1 MHPLRLTGKDRVV
14 ANCDRVHASE
24 SIDSHHYTVMTSNTS
39 IVVESIKVLD
49 QCTEPDIFH
58 YTNMIHKKID
68 ERRSI
73 GISAGVVY
81 LESYVD
87 KLLRGLGGQRGLGGT
102 PIDPCNSRENQSQ
115 PASPT
120 SENQSQPA
128 SPTSENQSQ
137 PASPT
142 SENQSQ
148 PASPTVLLLS
158 VTKFQYIELTPHRC
172 IVQMDMHRWTK
183 RPKTVYQSIRIM
195 LYSVYRQ
202 WRLTTDA
209 LTVLIKLTN
218 PRQERAFRPMGFVP
232 YNADDRSP
240 RMVLDWSLYKK
251 LPQHPATVDYC

>member
-128 SPTSENQSQ
+128 SPT
-137 PASPT
+137 
-142 SENQSQ
+142 
-148 PASPTVLLLS
+148 VLLLS